1 MNQHQVTNRL
11 LGGILLLMG
20 FATLYVAKD
29 LVLPV
34 ALGIML
40 ALTLSPLVRM
50 ISRTGLPTPAA
61 AALVAVST
69 AALVVLGIVL
79 LSGTVSSWFDDIP
92 RISAEMKDKLQG
104 FAQTLQAVK
113 EASEQVENVTS
124 GGATTPQE
132 PQKVVVQQP
141 GLVTAAVSNLAGFST
156 SLLVGLVLA
165 LFLLSSGN
173 MFYDKIV
180 ESLPRLADKK
190 RALRIIRDIEQRMSY
205 YLLAITGINA
215 ALGLLIGIA
224 MYLIGVPYPLVWGL
238 VAFGLNYLPYL
249 GGAVGTLG
257 VAAFS
262 LVSFDSLSYA
272 LVAPAVY
279 FSLTSLEAQFI
290 TPVLLGIRM
299 QMNTVSVFLSVIFWG
314 WLWGIPGALIAV
326 PILAVVK
333 TVCDHIEGLSTFGNF
348 LSVSTAQQEA
358 AQQATAQQ
366 EAAKQTALPKE

>member
-40 ALTLSPLVRM
+40 ALTLSPLVRL
-50 ISRTGLPTPAA
+50 ISRTGLPMSVS
-61 AALVAVST
+61 AALVALST

-92 RISAEMKDKLQG
+92 RISAEMKFKLRDL
-104 FAQTLQAVK
+104 AQTLQAVK

-124 GGATTPQE
+124 GGAATTQE
-132 PQKVVVQQP
+132 AQKVVVQQP

-180 ESLPRLADKK
+180 ESLPRLSDKK
-190 RALRIIRDIEQRMSY
+190 RALRIIHDIEQRMSY
-205 YLLAITGINA
+205 YLLAITAINA

-279 FSLTSLEAQFI
+279 FTLTSLEAQFI

-348 LSVSTAQQEA
+348 LSVSTR
-358 AQQATAQQ
+358 
-366 EAAKQTALPKE
+366 KQSDPPKT

>member
-29 LVLPV
+29 LALPV
-34 ALGIML
+34 ALGVML

-50 ISRTGLPTPAA
+50 ISRTGLPMPASA
-61 AALVAVST
+61 VLVALAT
-69 AALVVLGIVL
+69 AAVVVVGIVL
-79 LSGTVSSWFDDIP
+79 LSGTVSRWFDDIP

-104 FAQTLQAVK
+104 LAQTMQAVK
-113 EASEQVENVTS
+113 EASEQVEKVTGG
-124 GGATTPQE
+124 GGAAPDA
-132 PQKVVVQQP
+132 QKVVVQQP

-180 ESLPRLADKK
+180 ESFPRLGDKK
-190 RALRIIRDIEQRMSY
+190 RALRIIYDIEQRMSY
-205 YLLAITGINA
+205 YLLAITSINA
-215 ALGLLIGIA
+215 ALGLFIGIA

-262 LVSFDSLSYA
+262 LVTFDSLSYA

-279 FSLTSLEAQFI
+279 FCLTSLEAQFI

-333 TVCDHIEGLSTFGNF
+333 TICDHIEGLSTFGNF
-348 LSVSTAQQEA
+348 LSVSTP
-358 AQQATAQQ
+358 
-366 EAAKQTALPKE
+366 KQGDLPEG